1 MENNLNVSHH
11 HSPKSKGVILGLL
24 LIIAGFLFLSFN
36 FGWID
41 PALKPILFSWPMIF
55 VVLSIVSLSKKDYSF
70 ALIWF
75 ILGCFFLIPRIAE
88 AYPGL
93 IPGIDPAFTQNFWP
107 VLLILLGVLMVLRV
121 GNCRRSTKCPY
132 REVTSS
138 DATENI
144 DGRIEKNVLFGGS
157 ESIFLDPVFNGGVIN
172 ATFGG
177 VVLDLRKTTLPEGET
192 CLDIDATFG
201 GVELYIPGDWLIET
215 RFHTVLGGVEDK
227 RLVSKPDYSR
237 KLILQGNLTFGG
249 CEIR

>member
-1 MENNLNVSHH
+1 MENNLNVSFHQ
-11 HSPKSKGVILGLL
+11 SPKSKGIIFGFL
-24 LIIAGFLFLSFN
+24 LIITGLLFLSFN

-41 PALKPILFSWPMIF
+41 EALKPILFSWPMIF
-55 VVLSIVSLSKKDYSF
+55 ILFSIINFSKRDYSLGAIF
-70 ALIWF
+70 LIV
-75 ILGCFFLIPRIAE
+75 GCFFLLPRVAG

-93 IPGIDPAFTQNFWP
+93 MPGVNPAFTHDFWP
-107 VLLILLGVLMVLRV
+107 VLLILLGLIMVFRV
-121 GNCRRSTKCPY
+121 GNCKRDRRCLSRST
-132 REVTSS
+132 ES
-138 DATENI
+138 DPIENVN
-144 DGRIEKNVLFGGS
+144 GRIEKNVLFGGS

-177 VVLDLRKTTLPEGET
+177 GVLDLRKTTLPEGET

-227 RLVSKPDYSR
+227 RLVSQPDHSR

-249 CEIR
+249 CGIR